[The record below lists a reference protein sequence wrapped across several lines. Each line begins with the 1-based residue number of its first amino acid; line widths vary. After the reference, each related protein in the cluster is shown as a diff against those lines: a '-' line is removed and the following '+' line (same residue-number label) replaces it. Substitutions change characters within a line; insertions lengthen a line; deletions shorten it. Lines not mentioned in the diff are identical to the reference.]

1 MINWIKK
8 NIGPEARFRRLE
20 DEVAR
25 KTREAEIAAAELPLL
40 LEKDK
45 ALEVIKKRN
54 DMKRKIRQ
62 KQLERLNPDKPKTS
76 SNFPKLSEKKPMYN
90 VKTPTDRVFGN

>member
-1 MINWIKK
+1 MINWIKN

-20 DEVAR
+20 VEVQR
-25 KTREAEIAAAELPLL
+25 KNREAEIAAAELPLL

-62 KQLERLNPDKPKTS
+62 KQLERLNPDKPKTN
-76 SNFPKLSEKKPMYN
+76 SNFPKLAEKKPMYT
-90 VKTPTDRVFGN
+90 VKSPTDRVFGN